1 MPRARGAAADLAVVA
16 LLAAAGLLI
25 AGLFAPWASTK
36 DGIQFFRD
44 RSPDGIDL
52 LPGVTSDEQFDGWGW
67 LGGGA
72 DVALVALAAT
82 LVAVAL
88 LRRRRGAVPLPL
100 LLAGGVAVVAA
111 LVAILVWGI
120 DARDIRVERLSFL
133 PDPARF
139 STSSHEGPVL
149 TVAALALG
157 LAGLVLGRRP
167 ARVSLSLRAAVL
179 LLAAAAVVVGLFAR
193 WTSTETAAWQVHDW
207 ADVGIVAVAVAIA
220 LAAALPRHPA
230 LLALPLLAVALPFLE
245 HGVSASP
252 RGGFVDG
259 GVIGIARSAVGPGA
273 WLVIAALV
281 LAAAAL
287 SPAPSRLRGRASP
300 GARRPA
306 APHAG

>member
-1 MPRARGAAADLAVVA
+1 MPRARGATADLAVVA

-167 ARVSLSLRAAVL
+167 ARVSLALRAAVL

-193 WTSTETAAWQVHDW
+193 WQVHDW

-230 LLALPLLAVALPFLE
+230 LLALPLLAVALPFIE